1 MNVSSDITSPEDSAD
16 QGSAD
21 QDFVL
26 GNSHGHK
33 PRTRK
38 DIASGDIMNPVRMIR
53 LAFSQDGEV
62 VADVFAKIP
71 GRGAWIAANRDAVKK
86 AIKTKA
92 ISRAAKRDINV
103 PETFADIIEQQ
114 LSRKVLG
121 LIGMANRAG
130 ELESGFD
137 KVRGAAQAGKIAFRI
152 EALDGA
158 QDGRSKIRVISKA
171 IAREMQ
177 QTSAPVIGCYTSAQ
191 LGSMLG
197 REHMVHLALRKGRLT
212 QSLRAELSR
221 LAGFCSLIPQTWP
234 DKDHEEPFVPFS

>member
-1 MNVSSDITSPEDSAD
+1 MNAATDITPPHGNE
-16 QGSAD
+16 D

-26 GNSHGHK
+26 GKSHGHK
-33 PRTRK
+33 PRERK
-38 DIASGDIMNPVRMIR
+38 DIASGDIMNPARMVR

-71 GRGAWIAANRDAVKK
+71 GRGAWIAANRDAVEK

-92 ISRAAKRDINV
+92 FNHAAKRNITV
-103 PETFADIIEQQ
+103 PNTFANIIEQQ

-137 KVRGAAQAGKIAFRI
+137 KVRSVAHAGKLAFRI
-152 EALDGA
+152 EASDGA
-158 QDGRSKIRVISKA
+158 EDGRSKIRVISKA
-171 IAREMQ
+171 IAHELQ
-177 QTSAPVIGCYTSAQ
+177 HPPPCVIGCYNSTQ
-191 LGSMLG
+191 LGNIIG
-197 REHMVHLALRKGRLT
+197 REHMVHLALRKGRLV

-234 DKDHEEPFVPFS
+234 DKGHEEPFVPFS